1 MDFCLFLL
9 LCFIYDVVKIESVL
23 IFVIPNHR
31 DYSYCPSWPCLHI
44 DEIPHYF
51 RSSLYNERVDTN
63 LVFFPEIYI
72 LISPVIIA
80 DVHNVTFFGEEAL
93 ILFEWE
99 QTHGCPKQRSLCITE
114 YISVLNETHEWCCS
128 MFRFTNVKGVT
139 IRNFYLG
146 VADHISGIIIE
157 DSNGIII
164 KNVHLKGKQKVNNVG
179 LLLSESRY
187 ISASNIK
194 TVGIEVGILM
204 THSNDTGILNAWI
217 VKNGKIGIYAINTL
231 NIQLKMLTL
240 SHNNHGLIVVSSKN
254 IVVERIDS
262 STDHI
267 YGIAL
272 SLCRR
277 VSISVLSMSGCST
290 CVLLDFIENVN
301 LTNVTIVD
309 AYEIT
314 INRCSFVNV
323 ANVNILNAGLSL
335 TSSFAVNFSSVSLNN
350 SEYTMLICYCTK
362 VQMTSITVKHTS
374 NGLMICNSYDLHFD
388 RIVLELNEVGIT
400 FTYCILISM
409 FNISVKYNKMSGLE
423 MWYSSQITI
432 INASVANNKYQ
443 GVHLMDCNDAKL
455 YNTTVHNN
463 SFYDLQMQQTAD
475 IEVISLNVS
484 VNGILFLLCSNATIS
499 NVHIGSINKNGIS
512 YLSCVD
518 VSLKNSIFS
527 EVEYIAKPQP
537 KAELDDVAIVSAHNT
552 TLLVSNCQFINNNV
566 SSIDASN
573 ACIEIEGYNL
583 FQNISSKLGAA
594 FILSGNTELIILED
608 CDIVFH
614 NNYVTEYGGAIHIVT
629 NEKTYTSNHIED
641 IIYRLP
647 RFLVT
652 THTQCF
658 LRVEGNRTNTAR
670 LTFINNTAEKGG
682 DVLYGGLVAT
692 GYDGDWN
699 CLLSFKNISDM
710 AMQSSEQ
717 PFRRITSDPS
727 RVCICGEEG
736 PDFLTVVDPLH
747 HSVYPGQTLTLSAAV
762 VGQDFGTVTGY
773 VYAQYLKSSPHVVEQ
788 DQQWIYFSN
797 AAGCQEF
804 RYTINSPCEDC
815 ETVLVLTTDRD
826 RVVDYIDQDIN
837 HKLGTAWSL
846 LMSEPNYNKQ
856 VYDYVH
862 SLFDY
867 DERLE
872 LWSHTNEYGEIVNGT
887 IDGFYTITSYDNGYD
902 SAKLYF
908 PQEIYKYPLYIH
920 IDIQECPTG
929 FSLHN
934 STCDCSSI
942 LQVVP
947 TVVCDIENQTVSHH
961 GSVWV
966 GFYGYDSLAVSDYCP
981 LNYCK
986 KESVQVYLNSS
997 DTDSQCKYMHSGVLC
1012 GGCQTGLSLALGSDW
1027 CLRCSNH
1034 YLLLVLAFAL
1044 AGLAYVL
1051 VINILDL
1058 TVRQGIV
1065 NGFIFYASVIGANK
1079 QLFYSEKSVN
1089 PLTLFIAWF
1098 NLDLGIETCL
1108 YDGLTAYSRTWLQF
1122 VFPVYLWSIAGAII
1136 IIAKYSRRMS
1146 ALSGNNGV
1154 PVLATLFLL
1163 SYTKLLNIIIS
1174 ALSYT
1179 TLHTSSGPK
1188 YVWSIDGNI
1197 DYLSYKHLPLFVVA
1211 MLVLVFLWLPYM
1223 LLLVFGNYLQK
1234 LNFRFVAQNIF
1245 KLKPFLDINYAPLGD
1260 HHRYWFGVTLTVQA
1274 AILLASRTLPTQS
1287 TYLVVFSITVG
1298 SVMLLFWGQIVYKR
1312 RFQSL
1317 LHTSL
1322 FMNLAIIYATKLLT
1336 IQWQKYVY
1344 IASSTLNAI
1353 AVTTL
1358 IGYMLLEIT
1367 KIITSKFCPRIN
1379 RRDEAVEYEQIM
1391 MIAVNRND
1399 TL

>member
-1 MDFCLFLL
+1 
-9 LCFIYDVVKIESVL
+9 
-23 IFVIPNHR
+23 
-31 DYSYCPSWPCLHI
+31 
-44 DEIPHYF
+44 
-51 RSSLYNERVDTN
+51 
-63 LVFFPEIYI
+63 
-72 LISPVIIA
+72 
-80 DVHNVTFFGEEAL
+80 
-93 ILFEWE
+93 
-99 QTHGCPKQRSLCITE
+99 
-114 YISVLNETHEWCCS
+114 
-128 MFRFTNVKGVT
+128 
-139 IRNFYLG
+139 
-146 VADHISGIIIE
+146 
-157 DSNGIII
+157 
-164 KNVHLKGKQKVNNVG
+164 
-179 LLLSESRY
+179 
-187 ISASNIK
+187 
-194 TVGIEVGILM
+194 
-204 THSNDTGILNAWI
+204 
-217 VKNGKIGIYAINTL
+217 
-231 NIQLKMLTL
+231 
-240 SHNNHGLIVVSSKN
+240 
-254 IVVERIDS
+254 
-262 STDHI
+262 
-267 YGIAL
+267 
-272 SLCRR
+272 
-277 VSISVLSMSGCST
+277 MSGCDT
-290 CVLLDFIENVN
+290 CVLLDFIQNVN
-301 LTNVTIVD
+301 LINVTIMD
-309 AYEIT
+309 ADMIK
-314 INRCSFVNV
+314 IFRCSFVNV
-323 ANVNILNAGLSL
+323 TNMTILNATLHLS
-335 TSSFAVNFSSVSLNN
+335 SSFAVKFNSVSSNN
-350 SEYTMLICYCTK
+350 SEAMLIGDCTK
-362 VQMTSITVKHTS
+362 VQMTTITIKHTLY
-374 NGLMICNSYDLHFD
+374 GLIVWDSYDLHFD
-388 RIVLELNEVGIT
+388 RIVLELNEVGT
-400 FTYCILISM
+400 AFTDCILIYM
-409 FNISVKYNKMSGLE
+409 FNVSVTDNEISGLE
-423 MWYSSQITI
+423 MWGSLQITI
-432 INASVANNKYQ
+432 INASVANNKYR
-443 GVHLMDCNDAKL
+443 GMYLMDCNDAKL

-463 SFYDLQMQQTAD
+463 AFYDLQMQRTTD

-484 VNGILFLLCSNATIS
+484 ANGILFLLCSNATIS
-499 NVHIGSINKNGIS
+499 NVHIGSVNQNGIS
-512 YLSCVD
+512 FLSCVD
-518 VSLKNSIFS
+518 ITLKNSIFS

-537 KAELDDVAIVSAHNT
+537 KAKLDDVAIVSAQNT
-552 TLLVSNCQFINNNV
+552 TLRLSNCQFVKNNV
-566 SSIDASN
+566 SSIDASD
-573 ACIEIEGYNL
+573 ASIEIEGYNL

-594 FILSGNTELIILED
+594 FILSVNTELIISED

-710 AMQSSEQ
+710 TMQSSEQ

-736 PDFLTVVDPLH
+736 PDCLTVVDPAH

-773 VYAQYLKSSPHVVEQ
+773 VYAQFLKLSPHVVEQ

-815 ETVLVLTTDRD
+815 ETVLVLTTDID

-867 DERLE
+867 DEQLE
-872 LWSHTNEYGEIVNGT
+872 LWSHTNEYDEIVNDT
-887 IDGFYTITSYDNGYD
+887 IDGFYTITTYDNGYD

-908 PQEIYKYPLYIH
+908 PQEIYKYPLYLH
-920 IDIQECPTG
+920 IDIQVCPLG

-947 TVVCDIENQTVSHH
+947 TVVCDIETQTVSHD

-966 GFYGYDSLAVSDYCP
+966 GFYGNDSLAVSDYCP

-986 KESVQVYLNSS
+986 RASVQGYLNSS
-997 DTDSQCKYMHSGVLC
+997 DTDSRCNYMHSGVLC
-1012 GGCQTGLSLALGSDW
+1012 GGCQTGLSLALGSDR

-1044 AGLAYVL
+1044 AGLAFVL
-1051 VINILDL
+1051 VIKFLDL
-1058 TVRQGIV
+1058 TVKQGTI

-1079 QLFYSEKSVN
+1079 QLLYNQKSVN

-1122 VFPVYLWSIAGAII
+1122 VFPVYLWFIAGAII

-1154 PVLATLFLL
+1154 SALATLFLL
-1163 SYTKLLNIIIS
+1163 SYRKLLNIIIS

-1179 TLHTSSGPK
+1179 TLHTTNGPK
-1188 YVWSIDGNI
+1188 YVLSIDGNI

-1211 MLVLVFLWLPYM
+1211 VLVLVFLWLPYT
-1223 LLLVFGNYLQK
+1223 LLLVFGNYLHK
-1234 LNFRFVAQNIF
+1234 LNFRFVVQNIF
-1245 KLKPFLDINYAPLGD
+1245 KLKPFLDTNYAPLDD
-1260 HHRYWFGVTLTVQA
+1260 HHQYWFGVILTVQA
-1274 AILLASRTLPTQS
+1274 AILLASRSLPAHTTS
-1287 TYLVVFSITVG
+1287 YLVFSITVT

-1312 RFQSL
+1312 RTQSL
-1317 LHTSL
+1317 FHTSL
-1322 FMNLAIIYATKLLT
+1322 FMNLAIMNATKLLT
-1336 IQWQKYVY
+1336 IQWQKNMY
-1344 IASSTLNAI
+1344 IASSTLSAI

-1358 IGYMLLEIT
+1358 MGYVLLEIIR
-1367 KIITSKFCPRIN
+1367 IITSKFCCRID
-1379 RRDEAVEYEQIM
+1379 RRDEAVEYEHIM
-1391 MIAVNRND
+1391 MVAVDRTD
-1399 TL
+1399 DL